1 MKKFA
6 LSAVK
11 AAVLIEIFSGCVG
24 ASGTDSQTK
33 AGKAKKYA
41 VRKTKV
47 GSIYLSKHSKC

>member
-47 GSIYLSKHSKC
+47 GSIYLSKHSKF